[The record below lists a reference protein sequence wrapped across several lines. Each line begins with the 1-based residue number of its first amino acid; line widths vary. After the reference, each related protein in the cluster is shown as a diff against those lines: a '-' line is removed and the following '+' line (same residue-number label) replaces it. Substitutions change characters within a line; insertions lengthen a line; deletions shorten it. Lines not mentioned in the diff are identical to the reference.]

1 MKNVFGFN
9 KHYKTKKAEERFINL
24 YIKVTTGNRV
34 AQAKKKNVKK
44 RKRKKKKTFIEICN
58 NLLYFLKLSVQ
69 ISS

>member
-44 RKRKKKKTFIEICN
+44 KKKKEKENFHRD
-58 NLLYFLKLSVQ
+58 L
-69 ISS
+69 

>member
-24 YIKVTTGNRV
+24 YIKLPLAIVWQKQKEKEKERI
-34 AQAKKKNVKK
+34 
-44 RKRKKKKTFIEICN
+44 KKTFIEICN

>member
-34 AQAKKKNVKK
+34 AQAKKKC
-44 RKRKKKKTFIEICN
+44 KKKKKKEKENFHRD
-58 NLLYFLKLSVQ
+58 L
-69 ISS
+69 